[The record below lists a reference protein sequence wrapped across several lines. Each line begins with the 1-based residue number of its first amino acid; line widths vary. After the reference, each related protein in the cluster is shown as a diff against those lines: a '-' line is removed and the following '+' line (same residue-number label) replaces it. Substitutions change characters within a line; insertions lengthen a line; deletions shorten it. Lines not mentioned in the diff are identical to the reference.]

1 MSKSKTNN
9 KTNNIPTITPEE
21 QERQEYIRF
30 ALDSVSAKIYD
41 SAKTKVTTITI
52 ENVPAEN
59 YELNIIDGNNFT
71 IKNVKQY
78 KKNPMTIIC
87 EDTISKKTESVQ
99 IWLGGNW

>member
-1 MSKSKTNN
+1 MED
-9 KTNNIPTITPEE
+9 NIQAFNVYSYNGNEKLENT
-21 QERQEYIRF
+21 F
-30 ALDSVSAKIYD
+30 
-41 SAKTKVTTITI
+41 TITI

-78 KKNPMTIIC
+78 NKNPMTIIC
-87 EDTISKKTESVQ
+87 EDTISKKTESIQ